1 MATLVISALFT
12 LMLAALVAIAL
23 RLVSA
28 RGRFERPTSRRE
40 ESRSPTED
48 ATRGLVSRSR
58 KGIE

>member
-1 MATLVISALFT
+1 MATLAISAVFT

-48 ATRGLVSRSR
+48 ATRGGL
-58 KGIE
+58 